1 MIEIKRL
8 DKNNQQDFIE
18 FNRVIADNLQNSKW
32 FIPFSQENLLHTF
45 DEGSSLVV
53 YGAFVDGVL
62 ACISL
67 FDMNWAEF
75 EEVALAVGETIK
87 QKKGA
92 ELGGCMVLPSFRGKN
107 LMLEVN
113 KALISVAKEMGI
125 EYFVATAHPDNV
137 ASNRSLQKLGM
148 EQKKTIIRCGEYL
161 RNVYFL
167 EI

>member
-75 EEVALAVGETIK
+75 EEVALAVGVDK
-87 QKKGA
+87 KRKGA
-92 ELGGCMVLPSFRGKN
+92 ELGGCMVKPTFRGKN
-107 LMLEVN
+107 LMFEVN
-113 KALISVAKEMGI
+113 KALISVAKDMGI

-167 EI
+167 EL

>member
-75 EEVALAVGETIK
+75 EEVALAVGVDK
-87 QKKGA
+87 KRKGA
-92 ELGGCMVLPSFRGKN
+92 ELGGCMVLPTFRGKN
-107 LMLEVN
+107 LMFEVN

-167 EI
+167 EL

>member
-8 DKNNQQDFIE
+8 DKSNQQDFIE
-18 FNRVIADNLQNSKW
+18 FNRVIANNLQNPKW

-53 YGAFVDGVL
+53 YGAFVGGVL

-67 FDMNWAEF
+67 FDTNWAEF
-75 EEVALAVGETIK
+75 EEVALAIGIDK
-87 QKKGA
+87 KRKGA

-107 LMLEVN
+107 LMFEVN

>member
-8 DKNNQQDFIE
+8 DKNNQQNFIE

-67 FDMNWAEF
+67 FDMNWAEY
-75 EEVALAVGETIK
+75 EEVALAVGVDK

-113 KALISVAKEMGI
+113 KELKTVAKKMGI

-167 EI
+167 EL

>member
-18 FNRVIADNLQNSKW
+18 FNRVIANNLQNPKW

-67 FDMNWAEF
+67 FDMNWEEF
-75 EEVALAVGETIK
+75 EEVALAIGVDK

-107 LMLEVN
+107 LMFEVN

-148 EQKKTIIRCGEYL
+148 EQKKTIIRGGEYL

>member
-67 FDMNWAEF
+67 FDMNWEEF
-75 EEVALAVGETIK
+75 EEVALAIGVDK

-107 LMLEVN
+107 LMFEVN

-148 EQKKTIIRCGEYL
+148 EQKKTIIRGGEYL